1 MTHFAERL
9 KAPSNSLDADGTT
22 CGQRCRFWV
31 IRVDLAVGRLLP
43 INPDE
48 QTFAVSDGMSQMG
61 HVQTHAAQQIA
72 SSHSTTLSARVN
84 RASGTV
90 TPIALAVL
98 RLITSLNFVGCS
110 MGRSAGI
117 LPRKR
122 LATSRTARSAQ

>member
-1 MTHFAERL
+1 VTHFAERL

-61 HVQTHAAQQIA
+61 QQRKSVAADSLGTPGGTPESWCRRPLA
-72 SSHSTTLSARVN
+72 CARTLR
-84 RASGTV
+84 RD
-90 TPIALAVL
+90 
-98 RLITSLNFVGCS
+98 
-110 MGRSAGI
+110 AG
-117 LPRKR
+117 L
-122 LATSRTARSAQ
+122 S